1 MDRPYIFKQLL
12 YSGPGPGTMVQQ
24 SNFLGSQPNFV
35 GYQAAERNS
44 FSGDLFSYQTE
55 YCFNLLSA

>member
-1 MDRPYIFKQLL
+1 
-12 YSGPGPGTMVQQ
+12 MVQQ

-44 FSGDLFSYQTE
+44 FSGDLFLIKQ
-55 YCFNLLSA
+55 NVVLIIVWLVQRNA

>member
-1 MDRPYIFKQLL
+1 M
-12 YSGPGPGTMVQQ
+12 QQ

-44 FSGDLFSYQTE
+44 FSGDLFLIKQNVVLIYCLVSPE
-55 YCFNLLSA
+55 NCMSNHEINSWVCFNFS

>member
-1 MDRPYIFKQLL
+1 
-12 YSGPGPGTMVQQ
+12 VQQ

-44 FSGDLFSYQTE
+44 FSGDLFLIKQ
-55 YCFNLLSA
+55 NVVLIIVWLVQRNA